1 MAASE
6 RKREA
11 VLKNLAKAHEK
22 RRREGTT
29 EKQREAARANIA
41 KVHERMRLY
50 GPTDKQREASRN
62 NILNLSE
69 DVKKARAEKA
79 RRTLSANIKE
89 HGLSDKQKAHLKKM
103 HEARGYIRRT
113 YRLTFSR
120 DFSDTIADIR
130 TTAVSEVRGIAR
142 GIALEEYYDINQD
155 VFKSYRDHVRP
166 TYLQPVEVYAHVYD
180 SETKRWSCIG

>member
-1 MAASE
+1 MVASE

-22 RRREGTT
+22 RRTHGTT
-29 EKQREAARANIA
+29 DKQRESARNNMA
-41 KVHERMRLY
+41 KAHENERLY

-62 NILNLSE
+62 NIMKANRTRSE
-69 DVKKARAEKA
+69 
-79 RRTLSANIKE
+79 NIKK
-89 HGLSDKQKAHLKKM
+89 HGLSDKQKAHIKRM

-130 TTAVSEVRGIAR
+130 TTAVSEVRGLAR

>member
-1 MAASE
+1 MVASE

-29 EKQREAARANIA
+29 DKQREAARANIA
-41 KVHERMRLY
+41 KAQARERTH
-50 GPTDKQREASRN
+50 GPTDEQRETSRN
-62 NILNLSE
+62 NIS
-69 DVKKARAEKA
+69 KAHNADSREKA
-79 RRTLSANIKE
+79 NRTRSANIKK
-89 HGLSDKQKAHLKKM
+89 HGLSDKQKAHIKKM

-130 TTAVSEVRGIAR
+130 TMALSEVRGLAR
-142 GIALEEYYDINQD
+142 GIALDEYYEINRDIL
-155 VFKSYRDHVRP
+155 KSYHSHVN
-166 TYLQPVEVYAHVYD
+166 TYYLQSVEVYAHVYD
-180 SETKRWSCIG
+180 SETKRWSCVG